1 MAIIPPGS
9 RPKTP
14 VIQNSKQGPKDM
26 MSDQRSPRASS
37 SAGSKVNIV
46 ELLFERNLGH
56 CVLRVFLA
64 LDGQTLKCA
73 RCVCRRWAKFISNEV
88 QHSNNLHL
96 DFLKFILCKGYVAV
110 MRNLKDHVSR
120 FGVGH
125 SVTWREDFITS
136 GASTCLGY
144 LESSTLP
151 GTPN

>member
-1 MAIIPPGS
+1 MPPGS

-14 VIQNSKQGPKDM
+14 VIPNSKQGPKDL
-26 MSDQRSPRASS
+26 MSNQGGTSCRSPRPSS

-88 QHSNNLHL
+88 QHSNNISPAIKNWHL
-96 DFLKFILCKGYVAV
+96 II
-110 MRNLKDHVSR
+110 HVIR
-120 FGVGH
+120 CGVGH
-125 SVTWREDFITS
+125 SVTWRDDFITS
-136 GASTCLGY
+136 GASTCLEY
-144 LESSTLP
+144 
-151 GTPN
+151 